1 MNGNRPEQTAMAL
14 AGYRNCQ
21 EILQAK
27 TRLGW
32 QINVLLM
39 YNPEI

>member
-1 MNGNRPEQTAMAL
+1 MNGDRAEQTTMAL
-14 AGYRNCQ
+14 GGYRNRQ

-32 QINVLLM
+32 QINVLFM
-39 YNPEI
+39 YNPET